1 MICKNYSLPTFY
13 VIVNREQLSTT
24 QQELNRMRE
33 EYAETVPYRE
43 HDSLTTKYCDAT
55 KTINTLKIEHEALQE
70 SFNRILGKAWSRNL
84 LNY

>member
-1 MICKNYSLPTFY
+1 
-13 VIVNREQLSTT
+13 
-24 QQELNRMRE
+24 MRE

-70 SFNRILGKAWSRNL
+70 SFNRILGKSWSRNL
-84 LNY
+84 LNYQWHLVDVIIYSSLKEKYRRRIDRNKRTM